1 MTEKEKKAFEFAKK
15 EFGSNCS
22 SVRFITDAWKGY
34 SVYCLVHSKIQVVG
48 MPTLILEKDGKFSTK
63 QDYECVKL
71 LSLLPDEE
79 SA

>member
-1 MTEKEKKAFEFAKK
+1 MTGKKKAFEFAKK

-22 SVRFITDAWKGY
+22 SVKLITDDWNGY
-34 SVYCLVHSKIQVVG
+34 SVYCPVHSRILVVG

-71 LSLLPDEE
+71 LSLLTDEE
-79 SA
+79 ST